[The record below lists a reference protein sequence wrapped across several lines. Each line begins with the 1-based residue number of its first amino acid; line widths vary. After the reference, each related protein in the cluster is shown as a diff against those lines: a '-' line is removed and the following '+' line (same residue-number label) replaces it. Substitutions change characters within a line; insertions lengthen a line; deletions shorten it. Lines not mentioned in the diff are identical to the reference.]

1 MVFSDSSGKKH
12 EVPLDQEGNLLINF
26 YKDLDK
32 FTLYPA
38 DQIIASSQN
47 YFSDQGALIVAP
59 DTFRNKIVI
68 IGSSAVGLKDLK
80 VTPMGKNIPG
90 PYLHINAIST
100 ILNDQLLKT
109 VPRSGMILI
118 CFFVLLPI
126 IGLMF
131 FLNRHSAGYSLG
143 AILVLLSIAA
153 PLLLFRFQGLIL
165 NFSALLASGLIPYFA
180 SLAYLSFSETKE
192 KNRISIAMSK
202 YLAPAVM
209 TEVLDKY
216 DELIGEVGEDEE
228 LAILFS
234 DIRGFTTVSESFPA
248 ATVVE
253 ILNRY
258 LKEMIDVV
266 FENRGT
272 LDKIIGDA
280 IMAFWG
286 APGREEQKEVMAV
299 KTALEMIER
308 LCRLNETL
316 IADGYNP
323 LKIGV
328 GINTGNMIVGN
339 IGSEKR
345 LDYTAI
351 GDNVNLGS
359 RIEGLT
365 KYYKVPVLVSGSTYE
380 KTKDKFVYL
389 FVDSVAVKGKDEG
402 VDIYAPIGEMT
413 EELFNRLYQSIR
425 YFAEARELYLNGSF
439 KTAGLRFAELSHSE
453 LPFALLSEMYMNKCG
468 YLLQNK
474 PEGEWKGMW
483 KMVEK

>member
-1 MVFSDSSGKKH
+1 
-12 EVPLDQEGNLLINF
+12 
-26 YKDLDK
+26 
-32 FTLYPA
+32 
-38 DQIIASSQN
+38 
-47 YFSDQGALIVAP
+47 
-59 DTFRNKIVI
+59 
-68 IGSSAVGLKDLK
+68 
-80 VTPMGKNIPG
+80 
-90 PYLHINAIST
+90 
-100 ILNDQLLKT
+100 
-109 VPRSGMILI
+109 
-118 CFFVLLPI
+118 
-126 IGLMF
+126 
-131 FLNRHSAGYSLG
+131 
-143 AILVLLSIAA
+143 
-153 PLLLFRFQGLIL
+153 
-165 NFSALLASGLIPYFA
+165 
-180 SLAYLSFSETKE
+180 
-192 KNRISIAMSK
+192 MSK

-234 DIRGFTTVSESFPA
+234 DIRGFTTVSESYPA

-413 EELFNRLYQSIR
+413 EELIKRLYESIR
-425 YFAEARELYLNGSF
+425 YFTEARELYLNGSF

-453 LPFALLSEMYMNKCG
+453 LPFALLSEMYMNRCG

>member
-1 MVFSDSSGKKH
+1 MVQTRKKRRKTVRPFVATALFIVFGFITFAGIFFNLFEPLELKLLDLRFRFMNPEKSVTDDIVFIDIDEESLQTLSPEIGGWPWPRGGILAQNIVEYVMQGDPAVFLFDILFVDYSPKSPDVDIPYEDDILLGTSIIYPQVSHAMMFENLTDGRERAVPDSAAVNFQISVDDTFSSLKLPSYSAAVFPFSPLDEFAGQLHSVDHIEDTDGISRRVKLLTKFNGSYYPSLTLRAVKQKLGIDSFIIDEDKLVFSDSSGKKH

-118 CFFVLLPI
+118 CLFVLFPI

-192 KNRISIAMSK
+192 K
-202 YLAPAVM
+202 
-209 TEVLDKY
+209 E
-216 DELIGEVGEDEE
+216 
-228 LAILFS
+228 
-234 DIRGFTTVSESFPA
+234 
-248 ATVVE
+248 
-253 ILNRY
+253 
-258 LKEMIDVV
+258 
-266 FENRGT
+266 
-272 LDKIIGDA
+272 
-280 IMAFWG
+280 
-286 APGREEQKEVMAV
+286 
-299 KTALEMIER
+299 
-308 LCRLNETL
+308 
-316 IADGYNP
+316 
-323 LKIGV
+323 
-328 GINTGNMIVGN
+328 
-339 IGSEKR
+339 
-345 LDYTAI
+345 
-351 GDNVNLGS
+351 
-359 RIEGLT
+359 
-365 KYYKVPVLVSGSTYE
+365 
-380 KTKDKFVYL
+380 
-389 FVDSVAVKGKDEG
+389 
-402 VDIYAPIGEMT
+402 
-413 EELFNRLYQSIR
+413 
-425 YFAEARELYLNGSF
+425 
-439 KTAGLRFAELSHSE
+439 
-453 LPFALLSEMYMNKCG
+453 
-468 YLLQNK
+468 
-474 PEGEWKGMW
+474 
-483 KMVEK
+483 